1 MLKKTITYKDLDNND
16 RTEDF
21 YFHLT
26 KAELVK
32 LELSHEG
39 GMQQRLIDIIGSG
52 NGQAIMDAFEEILAL
67 SYGKR
72 TPEGAFDKN
81 PKHFQLFKTS
91 EAYSQLFMQLVTDS
105 GFSAEF
111 INGIVPKGL
120 AEEAA
125 KEIQNTKIQFE
136 NAPADERPAW
146 IRENRDPTREEM
158 SKMST
163 AEMAAAFQA
172 RIERKAG
179 D

>member
-1 MLKKTITYKDLDNND
+1 MLKKTITYEDLDGNE

-39 GMQQRLIDIIGSG
+39 GMRQRLINIIGSG
-52 NGQAIMDAFEEILAL
+52 NGQAIMDAFEEILAM

-72 TPEGAFDKN
+72 TPEGAFDKD

-91 EAYSQLFMQLVTDS
+91 EAYSQLFMKLVTEAK
-105 GFSAEF
+105 FSSDF
-111 INGIVPKGL
+111 VNGIVPKQL

-125 KEIQNTKIQFE
+125 KEIKNSKLDLE
-136 NAPADERPAW
+136 NEVEDNRPAW
-146 IRENRDPTREEM
+146 VREDRDPTRQEM